1 MGVLGRFVVE
11 ESVWNV
17 VANSRAW
24 TPVQKVCGCGE
35 RLSPVLSRHVCMEEH
50 RATDVVQCAKKAF
63 SLAIL
68 WGGIWTREA

>member
-1 MGVLGRFVVE
+1 VGVLGRFVVE
-11 ESVWNV
+11 ESIWNG

-35 RLSPVLSRHVCMEEH
+35 RLSPVLSRHVSMEEH
-50 RATDVVQCAKKAF
+50 RATDVVQCAKKTF